1 MTRQE
6 FAKLIEEEGHAVY
19 SFCNHLAGNKDETD
33 ELYQETM
40 LKAMERCST
49 IDCHGNPKSLLL
61 GIAVGNWRNAKKKYA
76 RRQRIAPQD
85 SIDDKR
91 SFPEL
96 RGTGMSPE
104 EAYLSKEMCR
114 LVKME
119 TAALDD
125 KYRIPIYMYYTAELS
140 VEEIS
145 KVLHIPK
152 GTVKSR
158 LHKARTII
166 GKNLEDYG
174 YE

>member
-6 FAKLIEEEGHAVY
+6 FAKLIEEEGSAVY
-19 SFCNHLAGNKDETD
+19 SFCSHLAGNKDETD

-40 LKAMERCST
+40 LKAMERAGSINCQ
-49 IDCHGNPKSLLL
+49 GNPKSFLL
-61 GIAVGNWRNAKKKYA
+61 GIAVGNWKNSKKKYA
-76 RRQRIAPQD
+76 RRRKIAPQD
-85 SIDDKR
+85 SIDDDR
-91 SFPEL
+91 SFTEL
-96 RGTGMSPE
+96 RETGMSPE
-104 EAYLSKEMCR
+104 EAYLSKEILR

-119 TAALDD
+119 TSALDD
-125 KYRIPIYMYYTAELS
+125 KYRIPTYMYYTAEMS

-145 KVLHIPK
+145 KAMHIPK

-166 GKNLEDYG
+166 GKKLEDYG